1 MSHSHLLKSI
11 TAAAALAVA
20 ISSVAAV
27 GQVKISAIY
36 GAGGNT
42 NALINQDFVEL
53 YNTSATPVDVSGY
66 VLGYGSGTGTTIAT
80 SYTFPA
86 STTIAGNGYLLIA
99 TGNTTTVGTA
109 IPATPDLAATTI
121 NAGGA
126 AGRFILFSGAPAGTS
141 SVYAT
146 INTDPALVD
155 YVGYGTSTSFEGTAG
170 PASLGTL
177 GAQANNRLTYRLGA
191 GATDTDDN
199 AADFVGASLESAP
212 NLLPA
217 FRAGDIVR
225 NSSFLG
231 SSVEDWSMIH

>member
-11 TAAAALAVA
+11 TAAAAHAVA

-66 VLGYGSGTGTTIAT
+66 VLGYGSATGTTIAS

-99 TGNTTTVGTA
+99 TGSIGTAGTA
-109 IPATPDLAATTI
+109 IPATPDLAATGI
-121 NAGGA
+121 SAGGA
-126 AGRFILFSGAPAGTS
+126 AGRFILFSAAPAGNS

-146 INTDPALVD
+146 VNTDPALVD
-155 YVGYGTSTSFEGTAG
+155 YVGYGTSTSFEGTG

-177 GAQANNRLTYRLGA
+177 GVQANNRLTYRLGA

-212 NLLPA
+212 VNLPA